1 MDRGARNTSELIF
14 NIVLLIVGGIIIGMS
29 LKLGFGTLKKPGTG
43 LVPLWTGLII
53 LISAIV
59 LIIPRGRAK
68 ASGAIFDRQEIIT
81 YSLMTLVFIGWIVTM
96 PFLGYILGTF
106 LCTCCFSKIMRL
118 PGWLRPFCLSSGTT
132 LFCYL
137 LFDFWLYID
146 LPRGILG

>member
-1 MDRGARNTSELIF
+1 MDRGVKNTSELIF

-53 LISAIV
+53 LVSAMV

-68 ASGAIFDRQEIIT
+68 ASGTFFSKQEIIT

-106 LCTCCFSKIMRL
+106 LCTYCFSKIMKL
-118 PGWLRPFCLSSGTT
+118 PGWLKPFCLSSGTT

-137 LFDFWLYID
+137 LFDVWLYMD

>member
-29 LKLGFGTLKKPGTG
+29 FKLGFGTLKKPGTG

-53 LISAIV
+53 LISAIM
-59 LIIPRGRAK
+59 LIIPGARAK
-68 ASGAIFDRQEIIT
+68 ARGTFFSKQEIIT
-81 YSLMTLVFIGWIVTM
+81 YSLITLVFIGWIVTM

-106 LCTCCFSKIMRL
+106 LCTYCFSKIMRL
-118 PGWLRPFCLSSGTT
+118 PGWLRPFCLSLGTT

-137 LFDFWLYID
+137 LFDFWFYID

>member
-1 MDRGARNTSELIF
+1 MNRESRNYSELIF
-14 NIVLLIVGGIIIGMS
+14 NIVLMILGGIIIGMS

-43 LVPLWTGLII
+43 LIPLSAGLII
-53 LISAIV
+53 FVSAIL
-59 LIIPRGRAK
+59 LIIPRGKAK
-68 ASGAIFDRQEIIT
+68 ASEPLFTKQEIKT

-106 LCTCCFSKIMRL
+106 LSTYFFSKIMRL
-118 PGWLRPFCLSSGTT
+118 PGWLKPFLLSLGTT

-137 LFDFWLYID
+137 LFDVWLYMD

>member
-1 MDRGARNTSELIF
+1 MEQRSKNYSELIF

-43 LVPLWTGLII
+43 LVPLWAGVII

-59 LIIPRGRAK
+59 LIIHRGRAK
-68 ASGAIFDRQEIIT
+68 ASGTFFSKQEIIT

-96 PFLGYILGTF
+96 PFLGYLLGTF
-106 LCTCCFSKIMRL
+106 LSAYSFSKVMRL
-118 PGWLRPFCLSSGTT
+118 PGWLKPFLLSLGTT